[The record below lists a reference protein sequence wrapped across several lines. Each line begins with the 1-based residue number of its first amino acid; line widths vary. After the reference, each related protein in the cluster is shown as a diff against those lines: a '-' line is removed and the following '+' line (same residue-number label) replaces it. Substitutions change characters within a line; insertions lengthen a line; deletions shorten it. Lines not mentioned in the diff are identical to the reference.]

1 MGAKMSTEHLLLV
14 SLLKKLKDDAL
25 VLPTLPEVAMR
36 VQEVVGRSDAS
47 LKQVAEVIGQDA
59 AISARIIK
67 VANSALYSRGVPAE
81 SINSAVSRIG
91 LIQIK
96 SIATSVAMEQ
106 LFISTNEMVWEVMDE
121 VWRTSIDVTAAA
133 CSMLQMYNKRHSSSR
148 LNFDTLTLAGLVHN
162 IGALPVLTEA
172 EANPHLFTSIDQLR
186 ALVRKMQGPLGRA
199 VLKSWD
205 FSTEV
210 MEVVERWADLPYLPD
225 HVTYLDFI
233 RAAAFYTGELR
244 AGTELEQRLG
254 VFVARG
260 LPVTT
265 DDLAS
270 DEFMEK
276 FHSIRESYQ

>member
-133 CSMLQMYNKRHSSSR
+133 CAMLQMYNKRHSTSR

-172 EANPHLFTSIDQLR
+172 EAQPHLFTSIDQLR

>member
-1 MGAKMSTEHLLLV
+1 MSTEHLLLV
-14 SLLKKLKDDAL
+14 GLLKKLKDDAL

-67 VANSALYSRGVPAE
+67 VANSALYSRGIPAE
-81 SINSAVSRIG
+81 SISSAVSRIG

-133 CSMLQMYNKRHSSSR
+133 CAMLQMYNKRRPGSG

-172 EANPHLFTSIDQLR
+172 EAHPELFTSIDQLR
-186 ALVRKMQGPLGRA
+186 SLVRKMQGPLGRA

-205 FSTEV
+205 FAPEV
-210 MEVVERWADLPYLPD
+210 MEVVERWADLPYLPE

-233 RAAAFYTGELR
+233 RAAAFYSGELR
-244 AGTELEQRLG
+244 AGTELEQRLD

-260 LPVTT
+260 LPVLAG
-265 DDLAS
+265 DLAS
-270 DEFMEK
+270 DEFMDK

>member
-1 MGAKMSTEHLLLV
+1 MSTEHLLLV
-14 SLLKKLKDDAL
+14 GLLKKPKEDAL

-36 VQEVVGRSDAS
+36 VQEVVGRPDAS

-81 SINSAVSRIG
+81 SISGAVSRIG

-133 CSMLQMYNKRHSSSR
+133 CAILHMYNKSKPNSG

-172 EANPHLFTSIDQLR
+172 ETHPELFASIEQLR
-186 ALVRKMQGPLGRA
+186 SLVRKMQGPLGRA

-205 FSTEV
+205 FAPDV
-210 MEVVERWADLPYLPD
+210 MAVVERWADLPYLPE

-244 AGTELEQRLG
+244 AGTELEQRLD

-260 LPVTT
+260 LPVTA
-265 DDLAS
+265 DALAS

>member
-1 MGAKMSTEHLLLV
+1 MSTEHLLLV

-121 VWRTSIDVTAAA
+121 VWRTSIDVTAASCA
-133 CSMLQMYNKRHSSSR
+133 MLQMYNKRHSTSR

>member
-1 MGAKMSTEHLLLV
+1 MSTEHLLLV
-14 SLLKKLKDDAL
+14 GLLKKLKDDAL

-36 VQEVVGRSDAS
+36 VQEVVGRPEAS

-67 VANSALYSRGVPAE
+67 VANSALYSRGIPAE

-133 CSMLQMYNKRHSSSR
+133 CAILQMYNKRRHGSG

-172 EANPHLFTSIDQLR
+172 EAHPELFTSIDQLR

-205 FSTEV
+205 FAPEV
-210 MEVVERWADLPYLPD
+210 MEVVERWADLPYLPEQ
-225 HVTYLDFI
+225 VTYLDFI
-233 RAAAFYTGELR
+233 RAAAFYSGELR
-244 AGTELEQRLG
+244 AGTELEQRLD
-254 VFVARG
+254 VFVERG
-260 LPVTT
+260 LPVSASA
-265 DDLAS
+265 LAS
-270 DEFMEK
+270 DEFMGK

>member
-1 MGAKMSTEHLLLV
+1 MSTEHLLLV

-36 VQEVVGRSDAS
+36 VQEVVGRADAS

-121 VWRTSIDVTAAA
+121 VWRTSIDVTAASCA
-133 CSMLQMYNKRHSSSR
+133 MLQMYNKRHSSSR

-172 EANPHLFTSIDQLR
+172 EAHPHLFTSIDQLR
-186 ALVRKMQGPLGRA
+186 VLVRKMQGPLGRA

-270 DEFMEK
+270 DEFMDK
-276 FHSIRESYQ
+276 FHSIKESYQ

>member
-1 MGAKMSTEHLLLV
+1 MSTEHLLLV
-14 SLLKKLKDDAL
+14 GLLKKLKDDAL

-67 VANSALYSRGVPAE
+67 VANSALYSRGIPAE

-133 CSMLQMYNKRHSSSR
+133 CAMLQMYNRRRHGSG

-172 EANPHLFTSIDQLR
+172 EAHPELFTSIDQLR
-186 ALVRKMQGPLGRA
+186 SLVRKMQGPLGRA

-205 FSTEV
+205 FAPEV
-210 MEVVERWADLPYLPD
+210 MEVVERWADLPYLPE

-233 RAAAFYTGELR
+233 RAAAFYSGELR
-244 AGTELEQRLG
+244 AGTELEQRLD

-260 LPVTT
+260 LPVSVG
-265 DDLAS
+265 DLAS
-270 DEFMEK
+270 DEFMDK

>member
-1 MGAKMSTEHLLLV
+1 MSTEHLLLV

-67 VANSALYSRGVPAE
+67 VANSVLYSRGVPAE

-133 CSMLQMYNKRHSSSR
+133 CAMLQMYNKRHSTSR

-172 EANPHLFTSIDQLR
+172 EAQPHLFTSIDQLR

>member
-1 MGAKMSTEHLLLV
+1 M
-14 SLLKKLKDDAL
+14 
-25 VLPTLPEVAMR
+25 
-36 VQEVVGRSDAS
+36 
-47 LKQVAEVIGQDA
+47 
-59 AISARIIK
+59 
-67 VANSALYSRGVPAE
+67 
-81 SINSAVSRIG
+81 
-91 LIQIK
+91 
-96 SIATSVAMEQ
+96 
-106 LFISTNEMVWEVMDE
+106 
-121 VWRTSIDVTAAA
+121 
-133 CSMLQMYNKRHSSSR
+133 
-148 LNFDTLTLAGLVHN
+148 
-162 IGALPVLTEA
+162 LTEA
-172 EANPHLFTSIDQLR
+172 EAQPHLFTSIDQLR

-205 FSTEV
+205 FSSEV

-270 DEFMEK
+270 DEFMDK

>member
-1 MGAKMSTEHLLLV
+1 MSTEHLLLV

-121 VWRTSIDVTAAA
+121 VWRTSIDVTAASCA
-133 CSMLQMYNKRHSSSR
+133 MLQMYNKRHSTSR

-172 EANPHLFTSIDQLR
+172 EAQPHLFTSIDQLR

>member
-1 MGAKMSTEHLLLV
+1 MSTEHLLLV
-14 SLLKKLKDDAL
+14 SLLKKLKDDVL

-67 VANSALYSRGVPAE
+67 VANSALYSRGIPAE

-91 LIQIK
+91 LFQIK

-133 CSMLQMYNKRHSSSR
+133 CAMLQMYNKRHSSSK
-148 LNFDTLTLAGLVHN
+148 LNVDTLTLAGLVHN

-172 EANPHLFTSIDQLR
+172 EAQPHLFTSIDQLR

-205 FSTEV
+205 FSSEV

-225 HVTYLDFI
+225 EVTYLDFI

-265 DDLAS
+265 DNLAS
-270 DEFMEK
+270 EEFMEK